1 MLAILDFET
10 GEVHIHKDVPREKIE
25 EFISQY
31 KHSSI
36 EWMYHEDMKL
46 QLFETNN

>member
-10 GEVHIHKDVPREKIE
+10 GEVYIYKDVPKENIE

-36 EWMYHEDMKL
+36 EWMYNEDMKITIEK
-46 QLFETNN
+46 F

>member
-10 GEVHIHKDVPREKIE
+10 GEVCIYKDVLKENIE
-25 EFISQY
+25 EFISKY

-36 EWMYHEDMKL
+36 EWMYHEDMKITIEK
-46 QLFETNN
+46 F